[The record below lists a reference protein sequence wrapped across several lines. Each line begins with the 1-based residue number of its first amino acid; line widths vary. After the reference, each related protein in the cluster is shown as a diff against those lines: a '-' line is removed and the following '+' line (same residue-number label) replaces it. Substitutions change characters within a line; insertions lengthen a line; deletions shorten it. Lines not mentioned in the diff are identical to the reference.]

1 MEHKKQSIARR
12 LVAAGLCLALAASIF
27 SPLAFAQSGEITVVT
42 EPAATQVQPAD
53 TEAEPEATAEP
64 AATAEPEETEEPEAA
79 VEPAASGA
87 VSASDAGKVDEEM
100 QADTA
105 PLAEGSGLCLAFW
118 GTTGKEYVYDGGILP
133 QNSNP
138 YRLFLDGPAER
149 PVNKDRVSVSYFTLE
164 DEPIPSDAIRTDLF
178 MDSGTAWL
186 RIEYLGTEAGS
197 AFWFDHKDD
206 EGYKIQITYAPE
218 DQDAQTI
225 TVTKL
230 VKKSAGVDEWNF
242 SSAKT
247 ISYAGEGVFECYR
260 PSWDEGEVRTASGNP
275 FPLAANV
282 SLSGEVANYF
292 TLVDEP
298 WFEFNMYEL
307 QIHFKPTAALDE
319 LEMGTEVTGALNFT
333 DQITGKEHAMQLVYT
348 HKKLQTPAN
357 WYQVDGEE
365 LSPESRRTVDA
376 GTTGVVQLRLY
387 KKGDYRIPG
396 DTQTYPVTMEDLDI
410 SGLAEGVTASVLE
423 DGKTV
428 ELRYESS
435 NRADASVSTLG
446 FAADGNYVA
455 GDEWNRTFTLTIEPS
470 YYRVVNDTNSEGS
483 SAAFAGSWQVFPVIE
498 DGSFAAT
505 KEELQ
510 NSGITLDYPQDKF
523 FCLEAPVEY
532 SDYSAGINGA
542 EVWAY
547 VLFPLQAVSGTLKIS
562 CDGELVGTESI
573 SGNAGWAGNSIMLS
587 NGTVIERSVEQKISF
602 ETDRNY
608 WLLGSN
614 TGDPGRD
621 PSTPVVT
628 GEPTITGDAKDNL
641 RVLWDEGESSLGI
654 VYNETQV
661 PGQAVITIPT
671 GPKPNGGTAPVRNV
685 QIIVNFANN
694 ATSGSYVFSGEAGVV
709 NFKLVDDLEYALR
722 NGRLNFDTLDVTR
735 TRFVEDG
742 SFELFFYGL
751 YSEEQKRPC
760 TFGSELVEKVE
771 FESSDPSILQV
782 TKNLSK
788 AALKD
793 EKNGSNTAFGAQI
806 APTGKSGSCDVTAT
820 ITFRTPDASGTKTA
834 TIGYTFRVVSNA
846 DVEVKTATPETLQ
859 SILDDLPVSDIP
871 TVIELEGGEYAMDLV
886 LDQKNVILRSKNP
899 ANPAVFTG
907 TPGVDSNSLY
917 AREGMDEKEFIVRI
931 NPYNSSLVLENII
944 IDGGGKRCGATHT
957 ARAISVSQVPP
968 AYTMRNCTI
977 RNCVIGVRGAA
988 NNYSSIYVR
997 GCTVQNCQVGV
1008 EGTGSFNT
1016 FFAENVIGRLGYG
1029 SVRFC
1034 DFVDND
1040 YDVAGT
1046 YADAGKAAIEKSMPQ
1061 NFWGLKDGEVKTGPS
1076 IAMVS
1081 SNYTYGDGIVVK
1093 ANLNGDQNVTI
1104 YASPYYLDQTHSK
1117 LNVDLATTEVQDGT
1131 AILPLQKP
1139 ESGENDS
1146 LVITAGAFA
1155 VLEESGL
1162 AVSAPIKNSEGKD
1175 FASWAFG
1182 SITNSTIETNLN
1194 ISDKLSDKAQSTVDQ
1209 LPESEQAKIVQEVN
1223 LSHNGE
1229 LPGRATIRIKASEV
1243 PDGDVSK
1250 LFLYWVKEDGTIVPA
1265 EVVDVQYDA
1274 ETNEY
1279 IITVDHCSEYVI
1291 TSGELKDVSRPTT
1304 PPTASPV
1311 PTQAPVPTAGPKP
1324 TQAPVP
1330 TNVPKPTAAPV
1341 PTAAPGTTPAPG
1353 ATATPAPGGSSS
1365 PAPGATAAPTP
1376 AATSTPAPGGAV
1388 ISGGSASSNP
1398 QEQLFSAQQ
1407 VIDAFAA
1414 QSGDVTLQVSGS
1426 PVVSQRAFM
1435 LLMER
1440 AEGVLRLQGSG
1451 YAWIFDRA
1459 DLNETEL
1466 PGGVFDTTITQQVD
1480 EKTMERI
1487 RGYAGDSPVTALE
1500 TAFSGALP
1508 GAATLEITVDAA
1520 TFTNTS
1526 CGLFYL
1532 PEAGEPERI
1541 ATVEV
1546 DENGL
1551 VKLPLEHC
1559 SVYYL
1564 VAEEKLA
1571 GEPDAEQPQTEP
1583 ETTPDEP
1590 ADSTS
1595 QSETQAKGMALPLIA
1610 GVAVFLIVAVVLVVI
1625 ARRRSAE

>member
-1 MEHKKQSIARR
+1 MEQKKTGIARR

-42 EPAATQVQPAD
+42 EPAVTQTQPAD
-53 TEAEPEATAEP
+53 TVEPEATATPVATVEPEATAEP
-64 AATAEPEETEEPEAA
+64 AATD
-79 VEPAASGA
+79 EPAAADS
-87 VSASDAGKVDEEM
+87 VSAPDAGTADEET
-100 QADTA
+100 QAEAA
-105 PLAEGSGLCLAFW
+105 PAPVAEGSGLCLSLMGYPDSQYFF
-118 GTTGKEYVYDGGILP
+118 DGDTLP
-133 QNSNP
+133 EGNSNF
-138 YRLFLDGPAER
+138 YLYTNGSEKGPVA
-149 PVNKDRVSVSYFTLE
+149 VSAVTVSYFTAE
-164 DEPIPSDAIRTDLF
+164 DEPISEEVMQAELYDDYYGAMMRTTFQD
-178 MDSGTAWL
+178 
-186 RIEYLGTEAGS
+186 TEACRQ
-197 AFWFDHKDD
+197 FWTAHKNDTA
-206 EGYKIQITYAPE
+206 YKIRVTYAPAGQE
-218 DQDAQTI
+218 VQTI
-225 TVTKL
+225 TVTKQL
-230 VKKSAGVDEWNF
+230 KKSTGVNMGSVPNPVVVTYE
-242 SSAKT
+242 
-247 ISYAGEGVFECYR
+247 GEGLFRFDR
-260 PSWDEGEVRTASGNP
+260 PSWDEDEVMIDWSESA
-275 FPLAANV
+275 FPLAADFA
-282 SLSGEVANYF
+282 LSGDLATYF
-292 TLVDEP
+292 TLVEEP
-298 WFEFNMYEL
+298 WLAFRSGATPVSGHL
-307 QIHFKPTAALDE
+307 KATAALDGLE
-319 LEMGTEVTGALNFT
+319 LGQQLTGALSFT
-333 DQITGKEHAMQLVYT
+333 DQVTGEKQTLQLTYT
-348 HKKLQTPAN
+348 HNKLQTPAA
-357 WYQVDGEE
+357 WYQVDGKR
-365 LSPESRRTVDA
+365 LSQSSNESVYA
-376 GTTGVVQLRLY
+376 GSSGVIQLRLY
-387 KKGDYRIPG
+387 KENEYGLTPE
-396 DTQTYPVTMEDLDI
+396 TQTYPIAQSDLDV
-410 SGLAEGVTASVLE
+410 SGLAEGVTATVLE
-423 DGKTV
+423 DGQTV
-428 ELRYESS
+428 ELRYDST
-435 NRADASVSTLG
+435 NRADESVSTLG
-446 FAADGNYVA
+446 FAADGNYTA
-455 GDEWNRTFTLTIEPS
+455 ANEWSRTFTLTMKS
-470 YYRVVNDTNSEGS
+470 NYYRIVRNNNSEGS
-483 SAAFAGSWQVFPVIE
+483 APAFAGSWQLVPVME

-532 SDYSAGINGA
+532 SDSSAGINGA

-547 VLFPLQAVSGTLKIS
+547 VLFPLQAVSDTLKIN
-562 CDGELVGTESI
+562 CDGKLVGTESI
-573 SGNAGWAGNSIMLS
+573 SGDAGWAGNSIMLS
-587 NGTVIERSVEQKISF
+587 NGTVVERSVEQKISF
-602 ETDRNY
+602 ETSRNY
-608 WLLGSN
+608 WLLGN
-614 TGDPGRD
+614 DTEEPWID

-628 GEPTITGDAKDNL
+628 GEPTVTGDAKDNL
-641 RVLWDEGESSLGI
+641 QVLWGEGMSSLGI

-671 GPKPNGGTAPVRNV
+671 GPKANGGTAPVKNV
-685 QIIVNFANN
+685 EIIVNFANN
-694 ATSGSYVFSGEAGVV
+694 ATSGSYVLSGGMGVV
-709 NFKLVDDLEYALR
+709 NFKLVDDLEYAYT
-722 NGRLNFDTLDVTR
+722 NGRFNFDTLDVAR
-735 TRFVEDG
+735 ARFVEDG
-742 SFELFFYGL
+742 PFELFFYGL
-751 YSEEQKRPC
+751 YKEYNGPYLQGC

-788 AALKD
+788 ATLKD
-793 EKNGSNTAFGAQI
+793 EKNDSNAAFGAQI
-806 APTGKSGSCDVTAT
+806 TPTGKSGSCDITAT
-820 ITFRTPDASGTKTA
+820 ITFRMPDASGTKTA
-834 TIGYTFRVVSNA
+834 KIGYTFKVLSNA
-846 DVEVKTATPETLQ
+846 DVEVKSATPETLQ
-859 SILDDLPVSDIP
+859 SILDSLPVSDIP
-871 TVIELEGGEYAMDLV
+871 TIIELEGGEYAMDLV
-886 LDQKNVILRSKNP
+886 IEQKNVILRSKDP

-907 TPGVDSNSLY
+907 TPGVGTSDPL
-917 AREGMDEKEFIVRI
+917 AKAGMDQKSYIVRI
-931 NPYNSSLVLENII
+931 NPYNASLVLENIV
-944 IDGGGKRCGATHT
+944 IDGKGVRSGATHT
-957 ARAISVSQVPP
+957 FEMISMTQVPSP
-968 AYTMRNCTI
+968 YTLRNCVI
-977 RNCVIGVRGAA
+977 RNCVIGVEGIHE
-988 NNYSSIYVR
+988 NSIYLR

-1008 EGTGSFNT
+1008 EWASCFNT
-1016 FFAENVIGRLGYG
+1016 LFKDNIIGRHYYG
-1029 SVRFC
+1029 STRFC
-1034 DFVDND
+1034 DFEGND
-1040 YDVAGT
+1040 YDVSGFWSEYGDT
-1046 YADAGKAAIEKSMPQ
+1046 VIEKSMTQ
-1061 NFWGLKDGEVKTGPS
+1061 NFWGMVDGEVKTGPS
-1076 IAMVS
+1076 VAMISYS
-1081 SNYTYGDGIVVK
+1081 SYTIKNGDTIQ

-1104 YASPYYLDQTHSK
+1104 YSSPYYLDQSHSK

-1155 VLEESGL
+1155 ALKEGGL

-1182 SITNSTIETNLN
+1182 SITNSAIETNLN

-1209 LPESEQAKIVQEVN
+1209 LPESEQAKIMQEVN

-1291 TSGELKDVSRPTT
+1291 TSGELKDVSQPTT

-1311 PTQAPVPTAGPKP
+1311 PTEAPVPT
-1324 TQAPVP
+1324 T
-1330 TNVPKPTAAPV
+1330 VPKPTAAPV

-1353 ATATPAPGGSSS
+1353 TTATPAPGGSSN
-1365 PAPGATAAPTP
+1365 PAPGATATPAP
-1376 AATSTPAPGGAV
+1376 AATSTPVPGGAV
-1388 ISGGSASSNP
+1388 ISGSSASSNS

-1414 QSGDVTLQVSGS
+1414 QLNDVTLQVSGS

-1440 AEGVLRLQGSG
+1440 EEGVLRLQGKG
-1451 YAWIFDRA
+1451 YAWTFDRA

-1500 TAFSGALP
+1500 TGFSGALP

-1520 TFTNTS
+1520 TFGNTS

-1532 PEAGEPERI
+1532 PEASDPERI

-1571 GEPDAEQPQTEP
+1571 GEPDAEQTQTEP

-1590 ADSTS
+1590 AGSTS

-1625 ARRRSAE
+1625 ARRRAE

>member
-1 MEHKKQSIARR
+1 MEQKKTGIARR

-42 EPAATQVQPAD
+42 EPAVTQTQPAD
-53 TEAEPEATAEP
+53 TVEPEATAAPEATATPVATVEPEATAEL
-64 AATAEPEETEEPEAA
+64 AATD
-79 VEPAASGA
+79 EPAAADS
-87 VSASDAGKVDEEM
+87 VSAPDAGKADGET
-100 QADTA
+100 QAEAA
-105 PLAEGSGLCLAFW
+105 PAPVAEGSGLCLSLM
-118 GTTGKEYVYDGGILP
+118 GYPEYQYFFDGDTLP
-133 QNSNP
+133 EGRSNF
-138 YRLFLDGPAER
+138 YLYMNGAEKGPVKSSA
-149 PVNKDRVSVSYFTLE
+149 VTVSYFTTE
-164 DEPIPSDAIRTDLF
+164 DEPISEDVMRTDLF
-178 MDSGTAWL
+178 DDYYGTMM
-186 RIEYLGTEAGS
+186 RTTFQDNEECRQ
-197 AFWFDHKDD
+197 FWTAHKNDTA
-206 EGYKIQITYAPE
+206 YKIRVTYTPE
-218 DQDAQTI
+218 GQEAQTI
-225 TVTKL
+225 TVTKQL
-230 VKKSAGVDEWNF
+230 KKSTGVNTG
-242 SSAKT
+242 S
-247 ISYAGEGVFECYR
+247 ISDPDAVTYEGEGLFRFDR
-260 PSWDEGEVRTASGNP
+260 PYWDEDEVVIGRGESA
-275 FPLAANV
+275 FPLAADF
-282 SLSGEVANYF
+282 SLSGDLATYF
-292 TLVDEP
+292 TVVEEP
-298 WFEFNMYEL
+298 WLEFWGMDISGHL
-307 QIHFKPTAALDE
+307 KATAALDE
-319 LEMGTEVTGALNFT
+319 LELGQQLTGALSFT
-333 DQITGKEHAMQLVYT
+333 DQVTGEKHTQQLTYT
-348 HKKLQTPAN
+348 HKKLQIPAD
-357 WYQVDGEE
+357 WYMVEE
-365 LSPESRRTVDA
+365 DRLEVGNSQTIFA
-376 GTTGVVQLRLY
+376 GSSGTVQLRLY
-387 KKGDYRIPG
+387 KGSQTGFPIE
-396 DTQTYPVTMEDLDI
+396 TETYPVTMDDLDV
-410 SGLAEGVTASVLE
+410 SQLAEGVTATVLE
-423 DGKTV
+423 DGRTV
-428 ELRYESS
+428 ELSYESTDRS
-435 NRADASVSTLG
+435 EEWTSTLG
-446 FAADGNYVA
+446 LAADGGYTPA
-455 GDEWNRTFTLTIEPS
+455 DEWSGSYTLTMKPN
-470 YYRVVNDTNSEGS
+470 YYRVVKNNNSEGS
-483 SAAFAGSWQVFPVIE
+483 ASAFAGSWQLIPLMK

-532 SDYSAGINGA
+532 SDSSAGINGA

-547 VLFPLQAVSGTLKIS
+547 VLFPLQAVSDTLKIN
-562 CDGELVGTESI
+562 CDGKMVGTESI

-587 NGTVIERSVEQKISF
+587 NGTVVERSVEQKISF
-602 ETDRNY
+602 ETSRNY
-608 WLLGSN
+608 WLLGN
-614 TGDPGRD
+614 DTEEPWID

-628 GEPTITGDAKDNL
+628 GEPTVTGDAKDNL
-641 RVLWDEGESSLGI
+641 QVLWGEGLSSLGI

-671 GPKPNGGTAPVRNV
+671 GPKANGGTAPVKNV
-685 QIIVNFANN
+685 EIIVNFANN
-694 ATSGSYVFSGEAGVV
+694 ATSCSYVLSGGMGVV
-709 NFKLVDDLEYALR
+709 NFKLVDDLEYAYT
-722 NGRLNFDTLDVTR
+722 NGRFNFDTLDVAR
-735 TRFVEDG
+735 ARFVEDG
-742 SFELFFYGL
+742 PFELFFYGL
-751 YSEEQKRPC
+751 YKEYNGPYLQGC

-788 AALKD
+788 ATLKD
-793 EKNGSNTAFGAQI
+793 EKNDSNAAFGAQI
-806 APTGKSGSCDVTAT
+806 TPTGKSGSCDITAT
-820 ITFRTPDASGTKTA
+820 ITFRMPDASGTKTA
-834 TIGYTFRVVSNA
+834 KIGYTFKVLSNA
-846 DVEVKTATPETLQ
+846 DVEVKSATPETLQ
-859 SILDDLPVSDIP
+859 SILDSLPVSDIP

-886 LDQKNVILRSKNP
+886 IEQKNVILRSKDP

-907 TPGVDSNSLY
+907 TPGVGTSDPL
-917 AREGMDEKEFIVRI
+917 AKAGMDQKSYIVRI
-931 NPYNSSLVLENII
+931 NPYNASLVLENIV
-944 IDGGGKRCGATHT
+944 IDGKGVRSGATHT
-957 ARAISVSQVPP
+957 FEMISMTQVPSP
-968 AYTMRNCTI
+968 YTLRNCVI
-977 RNCVIGVRGAA
+977 RNCVIGVEGIHE
-988 NNYSSIYVR
+988 NSIYLR

-1008 EGTGSFNT
+1008 EWASCFNT
-1016 FFAENVIGRLGYG
+1016 LFKDNIIGRHYYG
-1029 SVRFC
+1029 NTRFC
-1034 DFVDND
+1034 DFEGND
-1040 YDVAGT
+1040 YDVSGFWSEYGDT
-1046 YADAGKAAIEKSMPQ
+1046 VIEKSMTQ
-1061 NFWGLKDGEVKTGPS
+1061 NFWGMVDGEVKTGPS
-1076 IAMVS
+1076 VAMISYS
-1081 SNYTYGDGIVVK
+1081 SYTIKNGDTIQ

-1104 YASPYYLDQTHSK
+1104 YSSPYYLDQSHSK

-1155 VLEESGL
+1155 ALKEGGL

-1182 SITNSTIETNLN
+1182 SITNSAIETNLN

-1291 TSGELKDVSRPTT
+1291 TSGELKDVSQPTT

-1311 PTQAPVPTAGPKP
+1311 PTAAPKP
-1324 TQAPVP
+1324 TA
-1330 TNVPKPTAAPV
+1330 VPKPTVAPD
-1341 PTAAPGTTPAPG
+1341 ATPAPG
-1353 ATATPAPGGSSS
+1353 ATATPAPGGNFK
-1365 PAPGATAAPTP
+1365 PAPGSTATPVPAVTATP
-1376 AATSTPAPGGAV
+1376 VPGGAV
-1388 ISGGSASSNP
+1388 ISGGSASSNT

-1414 QSGDVTLQVSGS
+1414 QPGDVILQVSDS
-1426 PVVSQRAFM
+1426 PFVSQRAFA

-1440 AEGVLRLQGSG
+1440 AEGALRLQGNG
-1451 YAWIFDRA
+1451 YAWTFDRA

-1466 PGGVFDTTITQQVD
+1466 PGGVFDTTVTQQVD
-1480 EKTMERI
+1480 EEIMDRI

-1500 TAFSGALP
+1500 TGFSGALP

-1520 TFTNTS
+1520 TFGNTS

-1571 GEPDAEQPQTEP
+1571 GEPDAEQPQSEP
-1583 ETTPDEP
+1583 ETAPDEP

-1595 QSETQAKGMALPLIA
+1595 QSETRAKGMALPLIA
-1610 GVAVFLIVAVVLVVI
+1610 GVAVFLIVAAVLVVI